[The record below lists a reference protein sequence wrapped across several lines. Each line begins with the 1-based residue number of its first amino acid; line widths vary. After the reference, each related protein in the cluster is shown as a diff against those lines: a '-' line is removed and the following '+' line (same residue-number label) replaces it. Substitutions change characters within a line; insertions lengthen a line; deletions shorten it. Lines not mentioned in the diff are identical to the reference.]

1 MSHQRHQCALK
12 GLMRLIPKEPGDI
25 NASQQGL
32 LEIAEHF
39 FRRKMQLRE
48 QEMQQEEENPGE
60 GGIED

>member
-1 MSHQRHQCALK
+1 M
-12 GLMRLIPKEPGDI
+12 IPKEPGDI

-48 QEMQQEEENPGE
+48 QDTQKEEENAGE
-60 GGIED
+60 GGTED